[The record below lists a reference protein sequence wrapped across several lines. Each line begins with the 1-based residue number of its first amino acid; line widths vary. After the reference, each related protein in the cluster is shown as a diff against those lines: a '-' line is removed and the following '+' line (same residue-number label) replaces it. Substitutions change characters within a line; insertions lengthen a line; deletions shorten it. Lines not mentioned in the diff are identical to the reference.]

1 MYLLLLLIDA
11 RFFQHYLCVYEMP
24 SSQTCCTSRQLP
36 SVWWWT
42 FQWVQIFMTNLP
54 FANILTLLLF
64 LFQISCFSG
73 SFFSQCLSTQNQ
85 NGSLLFTKIN
95 CNSLST
101 SFAFQPVVF
110 VFLSQSKLFHGL
122 CCFCCFH
129 TQLSGLFVCYSM
141 MVFAPA
147 QCTAVLWRALCVWVC
162 EWSCVP
168 PWQQQTV
175 VTPQDA
181 WREA

>member
-1 MYLLLLLIDA
+1 MS
-11 RFFQHYLCVYEMP
+11 
-24 SSQTCCTSRQLP
+24 SSQTCCISRQLHP
-36 SVWWWT
+36 VWWWT

-54 FANILTLLLF
+54 FANISTLLLF
-64 LFQISCFSG
+64 PFQISRFSG
-73 SFFSQCLSTQNQ
+73 SFFSQYLSTQNQ
-85 NGSLLFTKIN
+85 KGSLLFTKIN

-129 TQLSGLFVCYSM
+129 TQLSGLFVYYSV
-141 MVFAPA
+141 MVFAPV
-147 QCTAVLWRALCVWVC
+147 QCRPCSGVHCVWVY

-168 PWQQQTV
+168 PWQQQTA
-175 VTPQDA
+175 VTPRDA